1 MRYSIQTIS
10 KVLDVPSSTLRY
22 YDKEGLLPFVE
33 KNASGIRQFKD
44 EDIEWLLT
52 IECLKQCGMKISDI
66 AKYIA
71 LCQQGDST
79 LEERYKMIQDL
90 KADVKA
96 QIEFLNDSIKRI
108 NFKLAIYQDLLKIE
122 NTKSLDVNP
131 DYSFKHDANEYIE
144 KLHKM
149 SKNKAEQ

>member
-10 KVLDVPSSTLRY
+10 KVLGVPASTLRY

-33 KNASGIRQFKD
+33 KTASGTRQFKD

-52 IECLKQCGMKISDI
+52 IECLKQCGMKIADI

-71 LCQQGDST
+71 LCKQGDST
-79 LEERYKMIQDL
+79 LNERYQMLQKL
-90 KADVKA
+90 KADIKA

-122 NTKSLDVNP
+122 NAKSIDADP
-131 DYSFKHDANEYIE
+131 IYSFKHDANEYIDT
-144 KLHKM
+144 LHKM
-149 SKNKAEQ
+149 TKNKAE